1 VLQDIWDN
9 GLALNV
15 CASYL
20 SSISCL
26 TSFAVMF
33 VLLNNGLGLN
43 DELKYPDAVRLMALG
58 LRAPGPALVHH
69 ACGASGDS
77 FGRRARVCGST
88 WDPRQS
94 RSPPTICHLPTS
106 LSSSVRSLSDI
117 ERMLE
122 STAGD
127 MYGTMPRNF
136 GSAVIASGSFFS
148 TAVDSET
155 EGIQSSLRGVS

>member
-1 VLQDIWDN
+1 MF
-9 GLALNV
+9 ALPT
-15 CASYL
+15 CP
-20 SSISCL
+20 SISCL
-26 TSFAVMF
+26 TSSAVIF

-43 DELKYPDAVRLMALG
+43 DEPKHPDAARSMPLSLA
-58 LRAPGPALVHH
+58 APGSALVHH
-69 ACGASGDS
+69 ASGAFGGS
-77 FGRRARVCGST
+77 FGRRARVCVST
-88 WDPRQS
+88 WDPRHS
-94 RSPPTICHLPTS
+94 RSSPTISHLPTS

-136 GSAVIASGSFFS
+136 GSAVIAFGSFFS